1 MSEQPRNGQ
10 DGIAECG
17 SVRDLLPL
25 GVAGALDAG
34 SSAAVETHLL
44 SCEDCADEA
53 LFVRSLA
60 AARPEPPA
68 DLVRSVLA
76 RLPELESAG
85 GRNRALSSGAWDGT
99 GGVGSAW
106 WRVVDAWPLAMAA
119 SFILAL
125 GVGTMWIDRPSPS
138 GAALVATMMEDE
150 GRPGADE
157 WMVAGAPVWD
167 ALPDDVLLVL
177 LEEEPDA

>member
-10 DGIAECG
+10 GGIAECG

-25 GVAGALDAG
+25 RAAGALDSG

-44 SCEDCADEA
+44 ACEDCADEA
-53 LFVRSLA
+53 RFVQSLA
-60 AARPEPPA
+60 VARPEPPA

-76 RLPELESAG
+76 RLPEKESAG
-85 GRNRALSSGAWDGT
+85 SRDWADGIGRAWRRAA
-99 GGVGSAW
+99 
-106 WRVVDAWPLAMAA
+106 DAWPLAMAA

-125 GVGTMWIDRPSPS
+125 GVGTMWMDRTSPS

-150 GRPGADE
+150 GRPGTDE